1 VEKSESPS
9 GAFEVTHRMVLGLA
23 VPMAL
28 GFLTIPLLGITDT
41 AVAGRLGDP
50 NILAGLA
57 IGAVL
62 FDIIFATFN
71 FLRASTTALTAQA
84 WGRNDGP
91 EQEAIFWRALLLAL
105 ALGAVIAVLSPLL
118 LKLGLVV
125 MAPDT
130 AAGEATAHWFQ
141 IRILSAPAGL
151 ANYAILGFLLGRG
164 QARIGLLLQAL
175 INGINIVLCIL
186 LGLMLKWG
194 ISGIAIATVTGEIVG
209 MLAGLAVILPGFAKR
224 NPRGIPHLFD
234 RQKLLSLFSLNAD
247 IMIRTFLLLGAF
259 LLMTRIGSHLGPVT
273 LAANAVLMN
282 FFLIGGYWL
291 DGLANAAETIIG
303 RAVGAGFRPA
313 FDRGLR
319 LTGYWSLALAIL
331 ICAILAVFG
340 RPVIDFLTTV
350 ESVRQVAY
358 DNLAWAAILP
368 ISGCLAFLMDGVF
381 IGATWSH
388 AMRNRMILS
397 FIGYIIALALLVPAG
412 GNAGLWLALNV
423 FLWLRG
429 ILLAAGVPKLRDQIF
444 RAAQ

>member
-1 VEKSESPS
+1 
-9 GAFEVTHRMVLGLA
+9 MVLGLA

-84 WGRNDGP
+84 WGRGEAT

-105 ALGAVIAVLSPLL
+105 GLGLAIVALSPLL
-118 LKLGLVV
+118 LKLGLLV
-125 MAPDT
+125 MAPE
-130 AAGEATAHWFQ
+130 AEASEATAQWFQ
-141 IRILSAPAGL
+141 LRMLSGPAAL

-164 QARIGLLLQAL
+164 KARVGLLLQAL

-186 LGLMLKWG
+186 LGLTLQWG
-194 ISGIAIATVTGEIVG
+194 ISGIALATVIGEVIG
-209 MLAGLAVILPGFAKR
+209 MLVGLAVILPGFAHR
-224 NPRGIPHLFD
+224 NPFKIPDLLE
-234 RQKLLSLFSLNAD
+234 RRKLLDLVSLNAD
-247 IMIRTFLLLGAF
+247 IMIRTFVLLGAF

-319 LTGYWSLALAIL
+319 LTGYWSLALAVL
-331 ICAILAVFG
+331 ICMILAIFG
-340 RPVIDFLTTV
+340 RPVIDFLTTS
-350 ESVRQVAY
+350 EPVRQVAY
-358 DNLAWAAILP
+358 DHLAWAAILP

-397 FIGYIIALALLVPAG
+397 FVGYVMALALLVPAA
-412 GNAGLWLALNV
+412 GNMGLWIALNV

-429 ILLAAGVPKLRDQIF
+429 ILLAAGVPKLRDQMF
-444 RAAQ
+444 RSAQ

>member
-1 VEKSESPS
+1 VKSADAPS

-91 EQEAIFWRALLLAL
+91 EQEAIFWRAMLLAL
-105 ALGAVIAVLSPLL
+105 ALGLAIALLSPLL
-118 LKLGLVV
+118 LKLGLLV
-125 MAPDT
+125 MAPDGPT
-130 AAGEATAHWFQ
+130 GEATAHWFQ
-141 IRILSAPAGL
+141 LRILSAPAGL

-164 QARIGLLLQAL
+164 KARIGLVLQAL
-175 INGINIVLCIL
+175 INGVNIVLCIL

-194 ISGIAIATVTGEIVG
+194 ITGIAVATVTGEVIG
-209 MLAGLAVILPGFAKR
+209 MLAGLMVILPGFSAR
-224 NPRGIPHLFD
+224 NPLKIAGLFE
-234 RQKLLSLFSLNAD
+234 RQKLMSLFSLNTD
-247 IMIRTFLLLGAF
+247 IMIRTFVLLGAF

-303 RAVGAGFRPA
+303 RAVGANFRPA
-313 FDRGLR
+313 FDRGLK
-319 LTGYWSLALAIL
+319 LTGYWSLALAVL
-331 ICAILAVFG
+331 ICMILAVFG

-350 ESVRQVAY
+350 EAVRAVAY
-358 DNLAWAAILP
+358 DNLAWAAIVP

-388 AMRNRMILS
+388 AMRNRMIAS
-397 FIGYIIALALLVPAG
+397 FIGYIVALALLVPIG
-412 GNAGLWLALNV
+412 GNTGLWIALNI

-429 ILLAAGVPKLRDQIF
+429 ILLAVGVPKLRDQMF